1 MSTNVESETKV
12 SSKQFKMGSQAYLIA
27 LYRLHL
33 KDRKYAIFGIFMI
46 FIAAIGLLQLNDLRW
61 LVIFFMILLIVLPMV
76 VCFLY
81 YYYGL
86 EEWALFNSQ
95 NHSLTINKN
104 GVGVTIY
111 YRAINSQNEEESS
124 EKINEQQGET
134 SDINERSFVI
144 PKKAFKEHEIWGNAL
159 FVRLMNKN
167 KVLKGFIWIPVEAF
181 EGVEEFKEF
190 CNKL

>member
-1 MSTNVESETKV
+1 
-12 SSKQFKMGSQAYLIA
+12 MGSQAYLIA

-33 KDRKYAIFGIFMI
+33 KNRKYAILGILMM
-46 FIAAIGLLQLNDLRW
+46 FIVASGLLLLNDLRW

-124 EKINEQQGET
+124 EKINKQQGET

-144 PKKAFKEHEIWGNAL
+144 PKNALKEHEIWGNAL